1 MTRRATT
8 SKFFMGLPVGDK
20 GGDVI
25 AWQRQGSVIKE
36 SGGLR
41 GGGEGVTV
49 GNFHPRLQASRLL
62 KENIRTRLC
71 V

>member
-8 SKFFMGLPVGDK
+8 STFFMGLPVGDK

-41 GGGEGVTV
+41 GGRTI
-49 GNFHPRLQASRLL
+49 GNFHPRLQALHLL